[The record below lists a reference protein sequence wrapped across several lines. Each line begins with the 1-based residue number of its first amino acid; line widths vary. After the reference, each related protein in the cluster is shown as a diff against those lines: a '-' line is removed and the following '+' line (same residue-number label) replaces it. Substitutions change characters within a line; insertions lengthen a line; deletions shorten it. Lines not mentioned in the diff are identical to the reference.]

1 MMLEDGF
8 ETLAMFAR
16 MRSVDAIVRSA
27 LLNKKQQEEEE
38 DVITTPLDDDEELN
52 NVKQK
57 NINALD
63 ELQRT
68 ALHILSL
75 LENDNKTKFH
85 ERLSCTSYS
94 RPSDTGGETHH
105 DDDDEKRNTIDK
117 TRRDYIDVFL
127 KKIFV
132 KAEESGCLRD
142 DFAEKHG
149 ERLLASA
156 SLSGTKADKRTE
168 EEDEKNEMTKK
179 MFVYEN
185 GTIRETGETFRDDLL
200 DVGANSRYENL
211 SEITLSL
218 SKNLFAGNT
227 GAHEWTAGFKLAE
240 LAINEPGLVYNKTV
254 LELGSGAGL
263 AGVAMLRSQP
273 LRLVLTDKSKESN
286 DNLERNVRGNIS
298 STTSST
304 KNKNTAIKRESALDA
319 LPPMPTGEDVY
330 RKDALASKN
339 RTDEEEMAFTYECE
353 IVNSFVS
360 IRELDWFSDEETLKT
375 AAGVINPD
383 LIVASDVGYDPD
395 LLPGLIDTLDVFLSK
410 RSSNRNY
417 MWLEP
422 ETSEDAFD
430 MLFSPRP
437 SEVAKPC
444 IALIVNAKRQEETN
458 AKFDQLLK
466 EKEHLLSFDV
476 TEFALREKAFLGFEE
491 ECFEGVSSEEERRD
505 DVIVRVIFASSLP
518 SVRYMKREG
527 SKKDDPSHVVV
538 RRGRKKMASSAVQ
551 SSIAMTKKN
560 LVSSSSQKRSS
571 SSRRS
576 LHVVNAAPPTGN
588 ERRAMESAKVA
599 ARTNFISSTEELDAA
614 LTLAG
619 DNLVMLGLISDEA
632 CEGFTDEQAKECRQI
647 TASMARIARECPDVT
662 FLECDILSSSGA
674 KNLADKLGVKD
685 FPTFQYYKHG
695 DLLWQHSGF
704 GAGSHESIAEGV
716 LYYGDEGAGGL
727 RVQDFLTDIST
738 EADLKDFLE
747 LCMPAQEVPGFIAPV
762 EIECAKQLAIVD
774 VSVEN
779 DPPSGCLKIF
789 PAVVSLSRN
798 TAGATRWARLI
809 ADKNKESKALA
820 KTLKVSEVPSFVFFA
835 DGKEVDRY
843 TGSDRMTLMNKV
855 LAFQRANGVKM
866 PQKRTT
872 KRMTTA
878 EAREIARRQREE
890 AKKAG
895 RSQWS

>member
-1 MMLEDGF
+1 MMLEDGL

-27 LLNKKQQEEEE
+27 LLKKQQQQQQEDEEEE
-38 DVITTPLDDDEELN
+38 LN
-52 NVKQK
+52 NFNVKQK

-75 LENDNKTKFH
+75 LENDNKTKFY
-85 ERLSCTSYS
+85 ERLSCTSHS
-94 RPSDTGGETHH
+94 RPSETGGETHH
-105 DDDDEKRNTIDK
+105 DDDDDDEKRNTIDK

-132 KAEESGCLRD
+132 KAEASGCLRD

-156 SLSGTKADKRTE
+156 SLSGAKADKRTE
-168 EEDEKNEMTKK
+168 EEGEKNEMTKK

-185 GTIRETGETFRDDLL
+185 GTIQETGETFRDDLL

-263 AGVAMLRSQP
+263 AAVAMLRSQP

-298 STTSST
+298 RTTSST
-304 KNKNTAIKRESALDA
+304 KNKTTAIKRESALDA

-330 RKDALASKN
+330 RKDVLASKN

-375 AAGVINPD
+375 AADVINPD

-491 ECFEGVSSEEERRD
+491 ERFEGVSSEEERRD

-538 RRGRKKMASSAVQ
+538 RRG
-551 SSIAMTKKN
+551 
-560 LVSSSSQKRSS
+560 
-571 SSRRS
+571 RS

-619 DNLVMLGLISDEA
+619 DNLVMLGIISDEA

-878 EAREIARRQREE
+878 EAREIARKQREE

>member
-1 MMLEDGF
+1 MMLEDC

-27 LLNKKQQEEEE
+27 LLKQQQQQQQQQ
-38 DVITTPLDDDEELN
+38 DVITLDDDEELN

-57 NINALD
+57 NNTNKRAALD

-94 RPSDTGGETHH
+94 PSDTGETHH
-105 DDDDEKRNTIDK
+105 DDDDEKRNKKDK

-156 SLSGTKADKRTE
+156 SLSVTKADKRTE

-227 GAHEWTAGFKLAE
+227 GAHEWTAGFKLAD

-263 AGVAMLRSQP
+263 AAVAMLRSQP

-304 KNKNTAIKRESALDA
+304 KNKIIAIKRESALDA

-375 AAGVINPD
+375 AADVINPD

-538 RRGRKKMASSAVQ
+538 RRGRYVFDDDEKK
-551 SSIAMTKKN
+551 
-560 LVSSSSQKRSS
+560 
-571 SSRRS
+571 
-576 LHVVNAAPPTGN
+576 
-588 ERRAMESAKVA
+588 
-599 ARTNFISSTEELDAA
+599 
-614 LTLAG
+614 
-619 DNLVMLGLISDEA
+619 
-632 CEGFTDEQAKECRQI
+632 
-647 TASMARIARECPDVT
+647 
-662 FLECDILSSSGA
+662 
-674 KNLADKLGVKD
+674 
-685 FPTFQYYKHG
+685 
-695 DLLWQHSGF
+695 
-704 GAGSHESIAEGV
+704 
-716 LYYGDEGAGGL
+716 
-727 RVQDFLTDIST
+727 
-738 EADLKDFLE
+738 
-747 LCMPAQEVPGFIAPV
+747 
-762 EIECAKQLAIVD
+762 
-774 VSVEN
+774 
-779 DPPSGCLKIF
+779 
-789 PAVVSLSRN
+789 
-798 TAGATRWARLI
+798 
-809 ADKNKESKALA
+809 
-820 KTLKVSEVPSFVFFA
+820 
-835 DGKEVDRY
+835 
-843 TGSDRMTLMNKV
+843 
-855 LAFQRANGVKM
+855 
-866 PQKRTT
+866 
-872 KRMTTA
+872 
-878 EAREIARRQREE
+878 
-890 AKKAG
+890 
-895 RSQWS
+895 

>member
-1 MMLEDGF
+1 MMLEDGL

-27 LLNKKQQEEEE
+27 LLKKQQQQQQEDEEEE
-38 DVITTPLDDDEELN
+38 LN
-52 NVKQK
+52 NFNVKQK
-57 NINALD
+57 NVNALD

-75 LENDNKTKFH
+75 LENDNKTKFY
-85 ERLSCTSYS
+85 ERLSCTSHS
-94 RPSDTGGETHH
+94 RPSETGGETHH
-105 DDDDEKRNTIDK
+105 DDDDDEKRNTIDK

-132 KAEESGCLRD
+132 KAEASGCLRD

-156 SLSGTKADKRTE
+156 SLSGAKADKRTE
-168 EEDEKNEMTKK
+168 EEGEKNEMTKK

-185 GTIRETGETFRDDLL
+185 GTIQETGETFRDDLL

-263 AGVAMLRSQP
+263 AAVAMLRSQP

-304 KNKNTAIKRESALDA
+304 KNKTTAIKRESALDA

-330 RKDALASKN
+330 RKDVLASKN

-375 AAGVINPD
+375 AADVINPD

-491 ECFEGVSSEEERRD
+491 ERFEGVSSEEERRD

-538 RRGRKKMASSAVQ
+538 RRG
-551 SSIAMTKKN
+551 
-560 LVSSSSQKRSS
+560 
-571 SSRRS
+571 RS

-619 DNLVMLGLISDEA
+619 DNLVMLGIISDEA

-878 EAREIARRQREE
+878 EAREIARKQREE